1 VFSGYIISV
10 NTIVPNENPAAMALG
25 QFAMTALMRWSRAC
39 SSMRAASARGERAGR
54 RRAGRVDEPRLLVV
68 FTTIGS
74 FGLLNFF
81 QPKVDPTRA
90 ALIYLVEP
98 IFAAELR
105 VRRGGS
111 RLTKVGM
118 AGAALIL
125 VPTSSVELREAHLKR
140 KMTPAPDVP
149 PV

>member
-1 VFSGYIISV
+1 
-10 NTIVPNENPAAMALG
+10 MALG
-25 QFAMTALMRWSRAC
+25 QFAITALMTIVAC
-39 SSMRAASARGERAGR
+39 VFVHAGPEALR
-54 RRAGRVDEPRLLVV
+54 DSPRILALRPVWLNLALLVTC
-68 FTTIGS
+68 TTIGS

-98 IFAAELR
+98 IFAASYAY
-105 VRRGGS
+105 VAAGHG
-111 RLTKVGM
+111 LTTVGM

-125 VPTSSVELREAHLKR
+125 LANVVVELREAHLKR
-140 KMTPAPDVP
+140 KMTPAPEVP